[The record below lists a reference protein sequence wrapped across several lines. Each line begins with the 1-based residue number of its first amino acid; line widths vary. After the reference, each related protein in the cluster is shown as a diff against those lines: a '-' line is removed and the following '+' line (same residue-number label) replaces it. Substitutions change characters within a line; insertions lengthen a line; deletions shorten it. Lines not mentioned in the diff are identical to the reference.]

1 MLSRGTC
8 IQDLL
13 LMRAPPG
20 DFLPFSIAIRSLCGS
35 SEESEPPA
43 LPTDAER
50 MLNATG
56 QVLVVWLPTKEGFA
70 TSTIRLGTRPPKRN
84 IGKRK
89 CPRLKPIWLKCENFV
104 DYLESVA
111 GLSFL
116 AAFGEWYN
124 AHIAVILA
132 QAFDAV
138 VRSWSRPHMRPV
150 RSADGCLPG
159 FVRLPTSQPFWL
171 RRLAI

>member
-1 MLSRGTC
+1 MRLERGERATC
-8 IQDLL
+8 ELL
-13 LMRAPPG
+13 WHSY
-20 DFLPFSIAIRSLCGS
+20 PFGF
-35 SEESEPPA
+35 P
-43 LPTDAER
+43 R
-50 MLNATG
+50 MLNSPG
-56 QVLVVWLPTKEGFA
+56 QVLVVWLPTTEALA
-70 TSTIRLGTRPPKRN
+70 TRSIRFGTRPPKRK
-84 IGKRK
+84 IGKCK
-89 CPRLKPIWLKCENFV
+89 CPGIKPIWMKCENFV

-138 VRSWSRPHMRPV
+138 VRSWSRPHFRPV